1 VEEMGL
7 VIPEK
12 DWRKLLA
19 AASGD
24 CALLYLY
31 LRAGGSMDQAACALR
46 LTDSRMDC
54 AAALLKQ
61 MGLWQEPT
69 KVLRPAQ
76 PPVYTEAD
84 LVREM
89 ERKSDFPELV
99 GEAQRRL
106 GKVLS
111 TEELKVLLSIYDY
124 LGFPL
129 EVVSMLLA
137 YCIHRS
143 RTRSGRMPSMHAI
156 EKEAYRWADRGI
168 ETMEE
173 AAAYM
178 QMQAERAGRVGALRQ
193 VLQLGERKLTRGE
206 EQYLLQWLDWGFGEE
221 AVTMAYEKTCLNTG
235 GLKWPYLNSIL
246 KSWHEQGLHT
256 AAEIHS
262 GDKAPGKPERNAPAQ
277 PSQRARD
284 AVARMMQEQG
294 G

>member
-1 VEEMGL
+1 MEDMGL

-31 LRAGGSMDQAACALR
+31 LRAGGSMEQASCALR
-46 LTDSRMDC
+46 LDRIRMDC
-54 AAALLKQ
+54 AVTTLRQ
-61 MGLWQEPT
+61 MGLWQEPSR
-69 KVLRPAQ
+69 VLRPAA
-76 PPVYTEAD
+76 PPAYTEAD
-84 LVREM
+84 LLREM

-99 GEAQRRL
+99 GETQRRL

-111 TEELKVLLSIYDY
+111 TEELKVLLAIHDY
-124 LGFPL
+124 LGFPM
-129 EVVSMLLA
+129 EVISMLLA

-143 RTRSGRMPSMHAI
+143 RSRSGRMPSMHAI
-156 EKEAYRWADRGI
+156 EKEAYRWADLGI

-173 AAAYM
+173 AASYM
-178 QMQAERAGRVGALRQ
+178 QMQNERAGRVYSLRQ
-193 VLQLGERKLTRGE
+193 VLQLGDRKLSRGE
-206 EQYLLQWLDWGFGEE
+206 EQYLLQWLDWGFGED
-221 AVTMAYEKTCLNTG
+221 AVAMAYEKTCLNTG
-235 GLKWPYLNSIL
+235 GLKWPYCNSIL
-246 KSWHEQGLHT
+246 KSWHQQGLHT
-256 AAEIHS
+256 ADEIQA
-262 GDKAPGKPERNAPAQ
+262 GDKAPGKPGQDTPAQ

>member
-31 LRAGGSMDQAACALR
+31 QRAGGSMDQAACALR

-156 EKEAYRWADRGI
+156 EKEAYRWADLGI

-256 AAEIHS
+256 AAEIHG